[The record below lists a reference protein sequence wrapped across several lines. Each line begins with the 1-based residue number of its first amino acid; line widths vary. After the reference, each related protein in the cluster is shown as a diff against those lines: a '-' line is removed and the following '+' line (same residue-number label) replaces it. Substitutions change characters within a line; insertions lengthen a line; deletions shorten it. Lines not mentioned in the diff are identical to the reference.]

1 MNEIIFQGTEFASL
15 KSKVAI
21 VTGQYSISFDIQHQ
35 TNHTAHTLTSGGS
48 SGIGLATTKFLLDHG
63 AFVVNGDLNPGDLTH
78 PSLTFHRTDV
88 TSWPDLLRL
97 FKQAKQTHSA
107 INHVFANAGI
117 TSYANYLATDLDE
130 AGDLLEPTSKTL
142 DINLKACIN
151 TCTLAMH
158 HMRQQSQGG
167 SIVITASAS
176 AYQPLCVADYTA
188 SKHGVLGFMR
198 GMNSSLQASG
208 IPIRINAI
216 APSWTETGILPIHAL
231 FTEVGGLV
239 QPASAVA
246 PSVALLM
253 ADSGRNGQ
261 LIFSEKGRY
270 WEVEETLLRPAY
282 LKVRT
287 EGAQALD
294 ETLRTVM
301 LLAEERG
308 EDVTKQ

>member
-1 MNEIIFQGTEFASL
+1 M
-15 KSKVAI
+15 
-21 VTGQYSISFDIQHQ
+21 
-35 TNHTAHTLTSGGS
+35 
-48 SGIGLATTKFLLDHG
+48 
-63 AFVVNGDLNPGDLTH
+63 NGDLNQGDLSH

-88 TSWPDLLRL
+88 TSWRDLISL
-97 FKQAKQTHSA
+97 FKQTKQTHSK

-117 TSYANYLATDLDE
+117 TSYANYLAETLDE

-158 HMRQQSQGG
+158 HMRQQAPQGG

-188 SKHGVLGFMR
+188 AKHGVLGFMR
-198 GMNSSLQASG
+198 GMNSSLQAAE

-216 APSWTETGILPIHAL
+216 APSWTETGILPIHAM

-253 ADSGRNGQ
+253 ADPQRNGQ
-261 LIFSEKGRY
+261 LIFSEKERY
-270 WEVEETLLRPAY
+270 WEVEEAILRPAY

-287 EGAQALD
+287 PGAQALD

-301 LLAEERG
+301 KLSEERG
-308 EDVTKQ
+308 EEVTKQ